1 MNRPFCSRE
10 FRTRGSARRS
20 LDAKGA
26 AELHLTGF
34 WYCNCMLK
42 ATVGA
47 RGAPGPAATHVEKF
61 QEALQIVARL
71 ITQGRLHEQ
80 ILRSAGVRLDRA
92 GAALLHKLDAEGDS
106 LRITELAE
114 LLGVDAPTVTR
125 KVQQLERQG
134 LVVRQSDP
142 ADGRA
147 TRIRL
152 TPVGRRTLERVIRA
166 RRAWLDGLLKDWG
179 DEDLATMATLFGR
192 FAAEVEESF
201 VGARD

>member
-1 MNRPFCSRE
+1 VSKV
-10 FRTRGSARRS
+10 TSSAR
-20 LDAKGA
+20 A
-26 AELHLTGF
+26 ASGPT
-34 WYCNCMLK
+34 
-42 ATVGA
+42 A
-47 RGAPGPAATHVEKF
+47 RHIERF
-61 QEALQIVARL
+61 QEALQIVARV

-106 LRITELAE
+106 RRITDLAE
-114 LLGVDAPTVTR
+114 VLGVDAPAVTR

-166 RRAWLDGLLKDWG
+166 RRDWLDRLLKDWD
-179 DEDLATMATLFGR
+179 DEDLSTMATLFGR
-192 FAAEVEESF
+192 FAKELEAGY

>member
-1 MNRPFCSRE
+1 MS
-10 FRTRGSARRS
+10 
-20 LDAKGA
+20 
-26 AELHLTGF
+26 
-34 WYCNCMLK
+34 K
-42 ATVGA
+42 ATIGDRAA
-47 RGAPGPAATHVEKF
+47 RGPAPTHVDRF
-61 QEALQIVARL
+61 QEALQIVARV

-80 ILRSAGVRLDRA
+80 ILRSAGVRLERA

-106 LRITELAE
+106 MRITDLAE
-114 LLGVDAPTVTR
+114 VLGVDAPTVTR

-152 TPVGRRTLERVIRA
+152 TAVGRRTLERVNRA
-166 RRAWLDGLLKDWG
+166 RRAWLDRLLEDWD
-179 DEDLATMATLFGR
+179 DEELATMATLFGR
-192 FAAEVEESF
+192 FAAQVEESF

>member
-1 MNRPFCSRE
+1 MS
-10 FRTRGSARRS
+10 
-20 LDAKGA
+20 
-26 AELHLTGF
+26 
-34 WYCNCMLK
+34 K
-42 ATVGA
+42 AISPPG
-47 RGAPGPAATHVEKF
+47 GAPTHIDKF

-80 ILRSAGVRLDRA
+80 ILLSAGVRLDRA

-106 LRITELAE
+106 LRITELAD

-142 ADGRA
+142 DDGRA
-147 TRIRL
+147 IRIRL
-152 TPVGRRTLERVIRA
+152 TPVGRRTLARVMRA
-166 RRAWLDGLLKDWG
+166 RRAWLEKLLEDW
-179 DEDLATMATLFGR
+179 DEEDLATMATLFGR
-192 FAAEVEESF
+192 FAAQVEGTF